1 MGRHDEEWKKEKLKV
16 DILEAT
22 LAMMPA
28 HQRFTVWKW
37 YENKV
42 LAIICTLSFEDD
54 TFKYLARACIGRAT
68 WCPNVTCY
76 HTLTHVKNVL
86 LVNKF
91 NNDPRYKKL
100 HLTLER
106 KIEAN
111 YVCEYDFFKII
122 ANKLYSIFI

>member
-1 MGRHDEEWKKEKLKV
+1 MNDANTPKIYYTKMIHEQSIGNNLHFG
-16 DILEAT
+16 LE
-22 LAMMPA
+22 
-28 HQRFTVWKW
+28 
-37 YENKV
+37 
-42 LAIICTLSFEDD
+42 EDD

-100 HLTLER
+100 HVTLY
-106 KIEAN
+106 A
-111 YVCEYDFFKII
+111 
-122 ANKLYSIFI
+122 AFIMK